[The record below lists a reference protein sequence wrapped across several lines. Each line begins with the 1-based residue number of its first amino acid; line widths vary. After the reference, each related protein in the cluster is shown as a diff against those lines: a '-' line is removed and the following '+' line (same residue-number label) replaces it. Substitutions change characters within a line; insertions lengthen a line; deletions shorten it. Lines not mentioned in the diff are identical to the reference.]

1 MKEIRKQIIVPRRN
15 AQEITRVLNTVPK
28 NEKGCFTE
36 DQSITYTADFG
47 NGIEMDVKVCGV
59 SYEEGESNKPY
70 TEAVLFRNGYEL
82 CHTEP
87 DEDFFGDWKLEHE
100 GITYIAEVVMEPE
113 KHIIWDNDVDKI
125 RHGKYTGVKQLKH
138 SSTDEVYHFVDN
150 WFYDAVNKLD
160 IDMNNNLALTG
171 MRNNSAGIVPAYQLL
186 PNTNISDALKYIRK
200 VYNTDY
206 LIQIYVQGEYA
217 GVIMNHR
224 ISGDEFE
231 YELRLMTANVD
242 DLKLDISTE
251 VLMRNSKAIGN
262 IVNKA
267 CGWDEKKAKVPVAV
281 ILKDSSDVVLPLSIR
296 QHINDGGR
304 IYLIAELEN
313 NKAVISVSCNPTG
326 TACTVVDRNGIEK
339 G

>member
-1 MKEIRKQIIVPRRN
+1 MEEIRKQIIVPRRN
-15 AQEITRVLNTVPK
+15 AQEITRVLNTVPE

-36 DQSITYTADFG
+36 DESITYTADFG
-47 NGIEMDVKVCGV
+47 DGIEMDVKVCGV

-70 TEAVLFRNGYEL
+70 TEAVLFRNGCKL
-82 CHTEP
+82 CCTDP
-87 DEDFFGDWKLEHE
+87 DEDFFGEWKLKHE

-125 RHGKYTGVKQLKH
+125 WHGKYTGVKQLKH

-150 WFYDAVNKLD
+150 WFYDMVDKLD
-160 IDMNNNLALTG
+160 VDMPNNLVLIGVKNNN
-171 MRNNSAGIVPAYQLL
+171 AGIISAYKIL
-186 PNTNISDALKYIRK
+186 PKTNISNTLKYIRK
-200 VYNTDY
+200 IYNTDY
-206 LIQIYVQGEYA
+206 LIQIYVQGERV
-217 GVIMNHR
+217 GIILNHR
-224 ISGDEFE
+224 INGDEFE
-231 YELRLMTANVD
+231 YELRQMTANVD
-242 DLKLDISTE
+242 DLTLDISIE
-251 VLMRNSKAIGN
+251 VLMRNSKSVGN

-267 CGWDEKKAKVPVAV
+267 YGWDKKKAKVPVAV
-281 ILKDSSDVVLPLSIR
+281 TLKDSSDVVLPLSIR

-326 TACTVVDRNGIEK
+326 TACTVVDRNDIEK